1 MENGVPRYVG
11 LVHCVRSIRAEE
23 GWSALY
29 GGLTPHLMR
38 SIPASI
44 VTMSVYEFVLRWA
57 GA

>member
-1 MENGVPRYVG
+1 MENGVPRYAG
-11 LVHCVRSIRAEE
+11 LIHCVRSIRAEE

-44 VTMSVYEFVLRWA
+44 VTMGVYEFVLRWA